1 MIANDEQLK
10 IVREQVKRLETA
22 LESLAQTVRPKGE
35 SQYRVLAEGYV
46 DQLEVLRAD
55 IDDYLRSPTDE
66 MPTAGAAARTPAP
79 HAAP

>member
-1 MIANDEQLK
+1 MIANDEQLE

-22 LESLAQTVRPKGE
+22 LESLAQSVGPKNE

-46 DQLEVLRAD
+46 DQLEILRAD

-66 MPTAGAAARTPAP
+66 MPATGVPARTPAP
-79 HAAP
+79 HVPS